1 MNQNKRCASLSEINN
16 KFTEEVLTNILSKAC
31 NRKEVQLTDWNFNE
45 GSAKGDNYLSN
56 VYKGKVNGIINDN
69 PRQHVQ
75 VNIIVK
81 SMPKNPGTRKTLRC
95 AEFFRNEIAFYTEVA
110 SKFVNFLADKG
121 QSDLLCI
128 PRHII
133 SFTDNENDFLVLEDA
148 SCLGFRTASRQN
160 CLDWTECT
168 AILKTLAKFHAISF
182 AYKDQKKEEFI
193 KITDSLKE
201 TFFGSNHWDWYKS
214 YHKKIQDVIKHAI
227 ATEYPNSEAE
237 TKYNSYK
244 FGVIFTKCRE
254 LCERRD
260 APTSIVTEGDCWAPN
275 FLIRDIEQSQKEALM
290 LDFQLARCVSP
301 ILDISFLVY
310 SCTLKSFR
318 DQYFDDI
325 LKIYHSEL
333 SNAIK
338 SLGSDPEKIY
348 PWDLFMKEVK
358 NYFIFG
364 VVFALESI
372 PFCLLDPSQSFDLDA
387 IIKNDEIVD
396 ISDVWTV
403 SNIKTSS
410 GRQRLADLIVHAD
423 EKGYI

>member
-1 MNQNKRCASLSEINN
+1 MNQNKKYANLSEINN

-31 NRKEVQLTDWNFNE
+31 NQKEVQLTDWNFKE
-45 GSAKGDNYLSN
+45 GSTKGDNYLSN
-56 VYKGKVNGIINDN
+56 VYKGKVNGVTNDN

-81 SMPKNPGTRKTLRC
+81 SMPKNPGTKKTLRC

-110 SKFVNFLADKG
+110 SKFENFLADKG

-133 SFTDNENDFLVLEDA
+133 SFTDNENDFLILEDA
-148 SCLGFRTASRQN
+148 SCLGFCTASRHN

-201 TFFGSNHWDWYKS
+201 TFFGNNHWDWYKN
-214 YHKKIQDVIKHAI
+214 YHKKSQNVIKHAI
-227 ATEYPNSEAE
+227 ATEYPNSKAE
-237 TKYNSYK
+237 KKYNSYQ
-244 FGVIFTKCRE
+244 FDALFTKCRE
-254 LCERRD
+254 LCDRKH
-260 APTSIVTEGDCWAPN
+260 APTSIIIQGDCWAPN
-275 FLIRDIEQSQKEALM
+275 FLIRDIGQNQKEAIM
-290 LDFQLARCVSP
+290 LDFQLARCASP
-301 ILDISFLVY
+301 ILDLSFLIY

-325 LKIYHSEL
+325 LKTYHSEL

-338 SLGSDPEKIY
+338 SLRSDPEKIY

-358 NYFIFG
+358 EQFIFG
-364 VVFALESI
+364 VFNALE
-372 PFCLLDPSQSFDLDA
+372 A
-387 IIKNDEIVD
+387 IQVSLMDVPETFNIDTAIQDNEAIDIGEIVSLPY
-396 ISDVWTV
+396 IAT
-403 SNIKTSS
+403 TS
-410 GRQRLADLIVHAD
+410 GRQRLADVIVHAFD
-423 EKGYI
+423 KGYI